1 MTMMRYSPQLR
12 VNLDAHANLS
22 QRSLLQEALEIHVIS
37 TILERSLI
45 LDPESLAKVEAYL
58 GEKYPPRTA
67 SRCAQR
73 QIKLAFL
80 MVQRQRT
87 VRVLESWGKMMRKT
101 SDSNTKWAPA
111 FCVFIVLILIMD
123 KTIASAYL
131 MCRNNI
137 ENRGHNQRTETG
149 MVQELVGLMETQL
162 FERCKEIFHSR
173 YKTRKGANDR
183 CNPFRD
189 GVAAWRNQHVDTK
202 TTRLVD
208 ELQRLKRDFGMWI
221 SSHLP
226 PRIPASFMRAFLP
239 ACSCCGLIEAAS
251 AP

>member
-1 MTMMRYSPQLR
+1 VVSPWPP
-12 VNLDAHANLS
+12 LS
-22 QRSLLQEALEIHVIS
+22 IAAPAEHSLLPAELALHVIRP
-37 TILERSLI
+37 ILARSLI
-45 LDPESLAKVEAYL
+45 LAPESLAKVEAYL

-173 YKTRKGANDR
+173 YTTRKGANDR

-189 GVAAWRNQHVDTK
+189 GIAAWRNQPVDTK
-202 TTRLVD
+202 TARLVD
-208 ELQRLKRDFGMWI
+208 ELQRLKRDFRDEIQPQPHRRHQTGEHAEANLGRLTAI
-221 SSHLP
+221 
-226 PRIPASFMRAFLP
+226 FLAEFLDP
-239 ACSCCGLIEAAS
+239 
-251 AP
+251 